1 MSNHFDITRH
11 FKELRE
17 QGATIVQKSDGFMV
31 RSQNGGQVSIHHT
44 HRSEC
49 KHTYKRTLSQL
60 SKIGLTVSKGKGKSK
75 GEEKGNT
82 GHEAA

>member
-44 HRSEC
+44 HKGEN
-49 KHTYKRTLSQL
+49 KNTYKRTLSQL
-60 SKIGLTVSKGKGKSK
+60 SKIGLTVSKGQSKGKGK
-75 GEEKGNT
+75 EKSSG
-82 GHEAA
+82 EAA